1 MLKHNYSDKINN
13 RYSYTNK
20 FSYSDEGV
28 DETIKDKITTED
40 QVVTDDVEEPDDGN
54 DGYSEGMAFSY
65 HGYGN
70 DLI

>member
-40 QVVTDDVEEPDDGN
+40 QVVTDDVEEPDAGN

>member
-40 QVVTDDVEEPDDGN
+40 QVV
-54 DGYSEGMAFSY
+54 
-65 HGYGN
+65 
-70 DLI
+70 